1 MNILKKVSLSKI
13 IKGYLKYTKTDEKIN
28 FERNKVIKVRKKVG
42 TIISNIIYIFI
53 LIPCAVA
60 VIRISY
66 QKIVS
71 PDKIP
76 DIFGWKLFIIFD
88 ENMAEEVEDGDLV
101 FTKIVN
107 TDELKVNDVIAF
119 RNNANCVTIHK
130 ISKINN
136 ENAHD
141 KSIRKFTLKAQE
153 NETADTKY
161 ITEEKVEGIL
171 KYRIPKLG
179 SAIYFIQKPPVTIG
193 ISAVILVIGLIW
205 ICIARRLDK
214 KETIKLEQEEL
225 DKKKKEQQLKEQ
237 YKEKQNSSISK

>member
-1 MNILKKVSLSKI
+1 M
-13 IKGYLKYTKTDEKIN
+13 
-28 FERNKVIKVRKKVG
+28 IKVRKKVG

-53 LIPCAVA
+53 LIPCVVA

-66 QKIVS
+66 QKITS

-76 DIFGWKLFIIFD
+76 DIFGWKLFMIFD
-88 ENMAEEVEDGDLV
+88 ENMAEEVKEGDLV

-119 RNNANCVTIHK
+119 RNNVNCVTIHK
-130 ISKINN
+130 IAKINS

-141 KSIRKFTLKAQE
+141 KSIRNFTLKAQE

-171 KYRIPKLG
+171 KCRIPKLG

-193 ISAVILVIGLIW
+193 ISAIIVVIGLIW
-205 ICIARRLDK
+205 ICIARKLDK
-214 KETIKLEQEEL
+214 KETLKLEQEESE
-225 DKKKKEQQLKEQ
+225 KKEKEKQIKEEQ
-237 YKEKQNSSISK
+237 YKEKQSSSISK